1 MDTISHIFSIMNVYW
16 KYSRKWFLGIVAG
29 LAVVETGI
37 LLYYSSGGFRN
48 IYISDYQ
55 WNYWPMEYEGAI
67 QSIRLEILVLIFAA
81 VCVVLLTLSFLS
93 VNTKNT
99 MLLVQRLPINRNEQK
114 ISQVIHSATFLL
126 ILWLAQFLLLILGF
140 FLYRAF
146 APAELSL
153 DVQLF
158 AIFQHHGFVRSM
170 FPFFHVASWPMCFL
184 VFISLTLLPS
194 FFVDQFQTRQARVA
208 PLIVTF
214 LVPLVIALF
223 FDYFL
228 GKMVAE
234 IGQIIFFFLF
244 AFGIILRLFAQKY
257 ESAYRSVAE

>member
-1 MDTISHIFSIMNVYW
+1 MDTISHVFSMMNVYW
-16 KYSRKWFLGIVAG
+16 KYSRKWLLGIVAG

-37 LLYYSSGGFRN
+37 LLYYLSGGFRSM
-48 IYISDYQ
+48 YLSDSQ
-55 WNYWPMEYEGAI
+55 WNSWPMEYEGAI
-67 QSIRLEILVLIFAA
+67 QSIRLEIFVLIFAI

-93 VNTKNT
+93 VNTKKT

-114 ISQVIHSATFLL
+114 ISQVIHSSTFFL

-140 FLYRAF
+140 LIYRAF
-146 APAELSL
+146 ARSELSL

-158 AIFQHHGFVRSM
+158 VIFQHHGFVRSM
-170 FPFFHVASWPMCFL
+170 FPFFHVASWPLCFL
-184 VFISLTLLPS
+184 VFVNLALLPS
-194 FFVDQFQTRQARVA
+194 FFVDQFQTRQASVA

-214 LVPLVIALF
+214 LVPLVIALIFEF
-223 FDYFL
+223 FF

-244 AFGIILRLFAQKY
+244 AFGMILRLFAQKY
-257 ESAYRSVAE
+257 ESAYGSVAE